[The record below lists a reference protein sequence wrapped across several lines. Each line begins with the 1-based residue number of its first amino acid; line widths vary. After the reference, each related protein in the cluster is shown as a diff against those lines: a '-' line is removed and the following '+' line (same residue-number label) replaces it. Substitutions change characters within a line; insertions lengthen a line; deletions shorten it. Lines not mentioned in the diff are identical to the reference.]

1 MYKVNKRKSKIFQ
14 RLSPIMFWFFM
25 GLTIIFV
32 ILMSKNSI
40 GNVTEILH
48 LLDKDVY
55 SGEQIEANY
64 AALIEKW
71 GEWEIIGENNS
82 GFVVRYVDVRAALF
96 SGLMITYMVLS
107 IVCLC
112 LAIII
117 GKILF
122 PRLAKMYT
130 DSNSEMVDIATLKT
144 MSQVEEMTGKKSQ
157 KEWF

>member
-1 MYKVNKRKSKIFQ
+1 
-14 RLSPIMFWFFM
+14 MFWFFM

-40 GNVTEILH
+40 GNITEILH

-130 DSNSEMVDIATLKT
+130 DSNSEMVDVATLKT

>member
-1 MYKVNKRKSKIFQ
+1 
-14 RLSPIMFWFFM
+14 MFWFFM

-32 ILMSKNSI
+32 TLMSKNSI

-64 AALIEKW
+64 AALVEKW

-130 DSNSEMVDIATLKT
+130 DSNSEMVDVATLKT

>member
-1 MYKVNKRKSKIFQ
+1 
-14 RLSPIMFWFFM
+14 MFWFFM

-64 AALIEKW
+64 AALVEKW

>member
-1 MYKVNKRKSKIFQ
+1 
-14 RLSPIMFWFFM
+14 MFWFFM

>member
-1 MYKVNKRKSKIFQ
+1 
-14 RLSPIMFWFFM
+14 MFWFFM

-32 ILMSKNSI
+32 TLMSKNSI

-130 DSNSEMVDIATLKT
+130 DSNSEMVDVATLKT

>member
-1 MYKVNKRKSKIFQ
+1 
-14 RLSPIMFWFFM
+14 MFWFFM

-32 ILMSKNSI
+32 TLMSKNSI
-40 GNVTEILH
+40 GNITEILH

-130 DSNSEMVDIATLKT
+130 DSNSEMVDVATLKT

>member
-1 MYKVNKRKSKIFQ
+1 
-14 RLSPIMFWFFM
+14 
-25 GLTIIFV
+25 
-32 ILMSKNSI
+32 MSKNSI

-64 AALIEKW
+64 AALVEKW

>member
-1 MYKVNKRKSKIFQ
+1 
-14 RLSPIMFWFFM
+14 MFWFFM

-64 AALIEKW
+64 AALVEKW

-130 DSNSEMVDIATLKT
+130 DSNSEMVDVATLKT